1 MQDTGANV
9 LRDAEECLPVSPVQ
23 SPKQGDVNP
32 SVGDTLMRWSR
43 LFVKEDQ
50 RSAKAEIPEGRLNNT
65 QELRPRAQAEA
76 TR

>member
-23 SPKQGDVNP
+23 SPRQGDVNP

-43 LFVKEDQ
+43 LFVSSVEEDQ
-50 RSAKAEIPEGRLNNT
+50 RSARVEIPERRLH
-65 QELRPRAQAEA
+65 E
-76 TR
+76 